1 MIRALVLL
9 LVLAA
14 AALPAAA
21 QRGPLGETDDEY
33 DELFRKY
40 SKRFFGVAFDW
51 RLFKA
56 QAMAESNLLPDAKS
70 HVGARGMMQ
79 LMPSTF
85 QEIQTRNPELESI
98 DHPEWNIAAGIC
110 YDRTLWKLWNDH
122 PTDGDRV
129 NFMLG
134 SYNAGRRTLLRAQ
147 ETAREQSLDYRCWS
161 NITEIAP
168 SVSGWRY
175 RETLGYVTKIEA
187 NLADLKDESE
197 APEP

>member
-1 MIRALVLL
+1 
-9 LVLAA
+9 
-14 AALPAAA
+14 
-21 QRGPLGETDDEY
+21 
-33 DELFRKY
+33 
-40 SKRFFGVAFDW
+40 
-51 RLFKA
+51 
-56 QAMAESNLLPDAKS
+56 MAESNLVPDAKS
-70 HVGARGMMQ
+70 HVGARGVMQ

-147 ETAREQSLDYRCWS
+147 DSARQRSLDHRFWTS
-161 NITEIAP
+161 ITEVAP

-175 RETLGYVTKIEA
+175 RETLGYVTKIET
-187 NLADLKDESE
+187 NLTGLKDGEVSARDGPPHGE
-197 APEP
+197 TASSGP